1 MRLWLIP
8 IGITYLQGNHM
19 NITKV
24 VKGAGYVLLALSAVI
39 SFFLYRAYDYT
50 VYPVAFDK
58 SKFPEINSDQ
68 DLEKLTH
75 ELISKMTL
83 DEKIRQMYGETSFS
97 FINLAV
103 NHLIFERL
111 PHFYAGG
118 NERLNIPR
126 FAFSDGPR
134 GVKANKE
141 RGMGDKKGVT
151 SFPVSMS
158 RGASWDT
165 EMESRIYEV
174 IAKEM
179 RASGVNYTGTPTVNL
194 LRHPAWGR
202 AQEVYSEDP
211 WLMGELAVEA
221 TISLQ
226 KHNVMST
233 VKHFALN
240 SIENSRFVVDIE
252 VDERTLREVYLPHFK
267 KVVQQGNVASIMSS
281 YNKVNGIYAGNNKY
295 LLTDILRDEW
305 DFDGFVINDFVY
317 GTHDAIESINAGLN
331 VEMPFQKYYQND
343 TIKQAIADGEITEAR
358 IDELVFDTL
367 KTQLKF
373 GLAKDP
379 MTYPD
384 AIIATADSIA
394 LTKEAAE
401 KGMVLLKNSKVKN
414 SKVKNANDLEKSV
427 LPFSTKSNQTV
438 AVIGRLADVE
448 NTGDKGSSGT
458 VEPYVITPYQGIAAY
473 NKKLGNK
480 VILDNATD
488 LNASKALAEQADQVI
503 VVVGYTYVDEGEFL
517 LASDEANKAAHLGKR
532 IGAKSE
538 GGDRESLKLLPEDEA
553 LIQALAET
561 NDNLVVV
568 YVGGSG
574 IDMSAW
580 DDKVPAILF
589 SWYSGMEGGNALANI
604 LYGEANPSGKLPF
617 SIAKKA
623 SDYPYFT
630 PYTDKI
636 TYGYYH
642 GYTLFDKKDIEP
654 AYPFGFGLSYTDY
667 DYSDLTIIA
676 PELTEDGTLKVQV
689 TVNNTGK
696 VAGDEIV
703 QLYIGFANS
712 AVDRPVKLLR
722 DFDRISLQPGES
734 KVVELEVSAK
744 DMAWYNPEAKA
755 WQVEKMNYEVY
766 VGSSSA
772 KQDLLEAN
780 FTIH

>member
-1 MRLWLIP
+1 M
-8 IGITYLQGNHM
+8 
-19 NITKV
+19 
-24 VKGAGYVLLALSAVI
+24 VKGLGYALLTLLAVI
-39 SFFLYRAYDYT
+39 SFLIYRAYDYT
-50 VYPVAFDK
+50 VHPVEFDK
-58 SKFPEINSDQ
+58 SKFPEISSEA
-68 DLEKLTH
+68 DLDKLTN

-83 DEKIRQMYGETSFS
+83 DEKIDQMYGETSDR
-97 FINLAV
+97 IVNLGI

-111 PHFYAGG
+111 PHFYVAG

-134 GVKANKE
+134 GVKSNKE
-141 RGMGDKKGVT
+141 RTMGDKKGVT
-151 SFPVSMS
+151 SFPVSMA
-158 RGASWDT
+158 RGASFDL

-211 WLMGELAVEA
+211 WLMGEMGLQA
-221 TISLQ
+221 TLSLQ

-240 SIENSRFVVDIE
+240 SIENSRFIVDVE

-267 KVVQQGNVASIMSS
+267 KIVQQGNVASVMSA
-281 YNKVNGIYAGNNKY
+281 YNKVNGTYAGNHKY

-305 DFDGFVINDFVY
+305 GFDGFVINDFMY

-331 VEMPFQKYYQND
+331 VEMPFQNVYQHD
-343 TIKQAIADGEITEAR
+343 TIKQAIADGEFTEAR
-358 IDELVFDTL
+358 IDELVYETL

-373 GLAKDP
+373 GLAEDP
-379 MTYPD
+379 MAYSD
-384 AIIATADSIA
+384 SIIATADSIA

-401 KGMVLLKNSKVKN
+401 KGMVLLKNGHAQIGDDSQHR
-414 SKVKNANDLEKSV
+414 V
-427 LPFSTKSNQTV
+427 LPFSKAANQTV

-458 VEPYVITPYQGIAAY
+458 FEPYVITPYQGIATY

-480 VILDNATD
+480 VVLDNAAD
-488 LNASKALAEQADQVI
+488 LSASKKLAEQADQVI
-503 VVVGYTYVDEGEFL
+503 LVVGYTYVQEGEFL
-517 LASDEANKAAHLGKR
+517 LASDEATKAAIAGKR
-532 IGAKSE
+532 TGPKPD
-538 GGDRESLKLLPEDEA
+538 GGERESLKLLPEDET
-553 LIQALAET
+553 LIQALAKT
-561 NDNLVVV
+561 NKNLVVV

-580 DDKVPAILF
+580 NDDVPAILF
-589 SWYSGMEGGNALANI
+589 SWYSGMEGGNALANV
-604 LYGEANPSGKLPF
+604 LYGDVNPSGKLPF
-617 SIAKKA
+617 SIAKHA

-642 GYTLFDKKDIEP
+642 GYTLFDKKAIEP

-667 DYSDLTIIA
+667 HYSDLTISSN
-676 PELTEDGTLKVQV
+676 ELSENESLKVSV
-689 TVNNTGK
+689 TVTNTGD

-722 DFDRISLQPGES
+722 DFGRISLTPGER
-734 KVVELEVSAK
+734 KVVELEVAAK

-755 WQVEKMNYEVY
+755 WQVEHMNYEVY

-772 KQDLLEAN
+772 GKDLLKAN
-780 FTIH
+780 FNIQ

>member
-1 MRLWLIP
+1 
-8 IGITYLQGNHM
+8 M
-19 NITKV
+19 NIKKILKWLGYSLLV
-24 VKGAGYVLLALSAVI
+24 VLAVI
-39 SFFLYRAYDYT
+39 SFFIYRAYDYT
-50 VYPVAFDK
+50 VHNVAFDK
-58 SKFPEINSDQ
+58 EKFPEINTEQ
-68 DLEKLTH
+68 DLDKLTH
-75 ELISKMTL
+75 ELISNMTL
-83 DEKIRQMYGETSFS
+83 DEKIDQMYGQTMGEGIATLG
-97 FINLAV
+97 I
-103 NHLIFERL
+103 NHLLFDRL
-111 PHFYAGG
+111 PHFYVAG

-134 GVKANKE
+134 GVKSNKE
-141 RGMGDKKGVT
+141 RTMGDKKGVT
-151 SFPVSMS
+151 SFPISMS
-158 RGASWDT
+158 RGASWDL

-211 WLMGELAVEA
+211 WLMGEMGLQA
-221 TISLQ
+221 TRSLQ
-226 KHNVMST
+226 KHNVMSS

-240 SIENSRFVVDIE
+240 SIENSRFVVDVE

-267 KVVQQGNVASIMSS
+267 KVIQDGNVASVMSS
-281 YNKVNGIYAGNNKY
+281 YNKVNGIYAGNHKY
-295 LLTDILRDEW
+295 LLTDILRNEW
-305 DFDGFVINDFVY
+305 GFDGFVINDFMY
-317 GTHDAIESINAGLN
+317 GTHDAVASINAGLN
-331 VEMPFQKYYQND
+331 VEMPFQQHYQHD
-343 TIKQAIADGEITEAR
+343 TIKQAISDGEFSETR

-367 KTQLKF
+367 KTQLKY
-373 GLAKDP
+373 GLAQDP
-379 MTYPD
+379 MEYPD

-401 KGMVLLKNSKVKN
+401 KGMVLLKNGYDKN
-414 SKVKNANDLEKSV
+414 TNV
-427 LPFSTKSNQTV
+427 LPFSKSAHQTV
-438 AVIGRLADVE
+438 AVIGRLADVR

-458 VEPYVITPYQGIAAY
+458 FEPYVITPYQGIADY

-480 VILDNATD
+480 VVLDNAAD
-488 LNASKALAEQADQVI
+488 LNASKALAKSADQVV

-517 LASDEANKAAHLGKR
+517 LASDEANEAARLGKR
-532 IGAKSE
+532 TGEKAD

-553 LIQALAET
+553 LIQALANT
-561 NDNLVVV
+561 NENLVVV

-580 DDKVPAILF
+580 NEKVPAILF

-604 LYGEANPSGKLPF
+604 LYGDVNPSGKLPF
-617 SIAKKA
+617 SIAKQA

-630 PYTDKI
+630 PYTEKI

-654 AYPFGFGLSYTDY
+654 AYPFGFGLSYTNY
-667 DYSDLTIIA
+667 DYSNLIIA
-676 PELTEDGTLKVQV
+676 NSELTENDSLRVSV
-689 TVNNTGK
+689 TVTNSGK
-696 VAGDEIV
+696 VAGDEVI

-722 DFDRISLQPGES
+722 DFARISLEPGQS
-734 KVVELEVSAK
+734 KVVELEVAAK
-744 DMAWYNPEAKA
+744 DMAWYNPQAKA
-755 WQVEKMNYEVY
+755 WQVEKMNYELY

-772 KQDLLEAN
+772 DQDLLESQ
-780 FTIH
+780 FTVQ

>member
-1 MRLWLIP
+1 M
-8 IGITYLQGNHM
+8 
-19 NITKV
+19 KV
-24 VKGAGYVLLALSAVI
+24 KKIIKGTGYTLLALSAVI
-39 SFFLYRAYDYT
+39 GFVIYQAYDYT
-50 VYPVAFDK
+50 VHPVAFDK
-58 SKFPEINSDQ
+58 SKFPDVSNSK
-68 DLEKLTH
+68 DLDKLTH
-75 ELISKMTL
+75 DLIAKMSL
-83 DEKIRQMYGETSFS
+83 DEKIDQMYGEPMGMGMAT
-97 FINLAV
+97 LGV
-103 NHLIFERL
+103 NHLMFDRL
-111 PHFYAGG
+111 PHFYVAG

-134 GVKANKE
+134 GVKSNKE
-141 RGMGDKKGVT
+141 RTMGDKKGVT
-151 SFPVSMS
+151 SFPISMA
-158 RGASWDT
+158 RGASFDL
-165 EMESRIYEV
+165 EMESRIYDV

-211 WLMGELAVEA
+211 WLMGEMGLEA
-221 TISLQ
+221 TRSLQ

-240 SIENSRFVVDIE
+240 SIENSRFVVDVV

-267 KVVQQGNVASIMSS
+267 KIVQDGNVASIMSS
-281 YNKVNGIYAGNNKY
+281 YNKVNGVYAGNNKY

-305 DFDGFVINDFVY
+305 GFEGFVINDFMY
-317 GTHDAIESINAGLN
+317 GTHDAVESINAGLN
-331 VEMPFQKYYQND
+331 VEMPFQQHYQHD
-343 TIKQAIADGEITEAR
+343 TIKQAISDGEFTEAR

-367 KTQLKF
+367 RTQLKF

-379 MTYPD
+379 IEYPD
-384 AIIATADSIA
+384 SIIATPDSIA

-401 KGMVLLKNSKVKN
+401 KGMVLLKNSEVKN
-414 SKVKNANDLEKSV
+414 SQSPTAQV
-427 LPFSTKSNQTV
+427 LPFSKASNQTI

-458 VEPYVITPYQGIAAY
+458 FEPYVITPYQGIADY

-480 VILDNATD
+480 VVLDNATD
-488 LNASKALAEQADQVI
+488 LKASKEIAKNADQVV
-503 VVVGYTYVDEGEFL
+503 VVVGYTYIDEGEFL
-517 LASDEANKAAHLGKR
+517 LASDAANEAARLGKR
-532 IGAKSE
+532 IGDKAE

-553 LIQALAET
+553 LIKALAKT
-561 NDNLVVV
+561 NENLVVV

-580 DDKVPAILF
+580 NDDVPAILF

-604 LYGEANPSGKLPF
+604 LYGDVNPSGKLPF
-617 SIAKKA
+617 SIAKQA

-630 PYTDKI
+630 PYTEKI

-654 AYPFGFGLSYTDY
+654 AYPFGFGLSYTNY
-667 DYSDLTIIA
+667 DYTDLVIDNPQLSDT
-676 PELTEDGTLKVQV
+676 GTLKVSV
-689 TVNNTGK
+689 TVTNSGK
-696 VAGDEIV
+696 VAGDEII

-712 AVDRPVKLLR
+712 AVDRPIKLLR
-722 DFDRISLQPGES
+722 DFDRISLNPGES
-734 KVVELEVSAK
+734 KVVKLDVSAS
-744 DMAWYNPEAKA
+744 DMAWYNPAAKA
-755 WQVEKMNYEVY
+755 WQVEKMDYEVY

-772 KQDLLEAN
+772 KQDLLKTTFN
-780 FTIH
+780 IQ